1 MTRNSKEDSNIK
13 KIHMKKSIRRQVH
26 PSLTSLMQA
35 CESMSEEVQVM
46 KIPSQFIYM
55 KVKEGKN
62 HKVDQVHNKKS
73 I

>member
-1 MTRNSKEDSNIK
+1 MTRNSKEDSNIN
-13 KIHMKKSIRRQVH
+13 KIHMKKSIRRQFQ

-46 KIPSQFIYM
+46 KIPSQFFFM

-62 HKVDQVHNKKS
+62 HKVDQVYKKKS

>member
-1 MTRNSKEDSNIK
+1 
-13 KIHMKKSIRRQVH
+13 MKKSIRRQVH

-46 KIPSQFIYM
+46 KIPSPQFFFM

-62 HKVDQVHNKKS
+62 HKVDQVYNKKS

>member
-1 MTRNSKEDSNIK
+1 MTRNSKDDSNIK

-35 CESMSEEVQVM
+35 CEPMSEEVQVM

-55 KVKEGKN
+55 KFMEGKN
-62 HKVDQVHNKKS
+62 HKVDQFHDKQS